1 MLLSEE
7 HLKLGTGDKVEQG
20 TIGARFFALEVRMG
34 KKYSHVPVLF
44 SSCSNVSE
52 LDFYA

>member
-7 HLKLGTGDKVEQG
+7 YLKLGARNEVEQE

-44 SSCSNVSE
+44 GSWRNV
-52 LDFYA
+52 